1 MSTPTDSSYAT
12 SKYKVV
18 QGLRMNDVAS
28 RNTAITAYS
37 NGHPGNMTVSHYFAN
52 LHSYATEPKLYY
64 PANDDKDKTYDC
76 SGYLKLARQAGYHGS
91 TSNFCNDTAYFGYI
105 ELKNDGTRNYDK
117 LIPGMELHQAC
128 RKSADSNY
136 YYSKHIG
143 VYYGKYD
150 FGDGVMRHAVYQSC
164 SSNTNIKTLTNKS
177 SGPNLTS
184 MTDKWTYW
192 AWSKYIRLG

>member
-12 SKYKVV
+12 SKYKVA

-37 NGHPGNMTVSHYFAN
+37 NGHPGNMTVSQYFAN
-52 LHSYATEPKLYY
+52 LHNDATSSVSYTA
-64 PANDDKDKTYDC
+64 KDC
-76 SGYLKLARQAGYHGS
+76 AGYLRDARGAGYSGS

>member
-1 MSTPTDSSYAT
+1 
-12 SKYKVV
+12 
-18 QGLRMNDVAS
+18 MNDVAS

-37 NGHPGNMTVSHYFAN
+37 NGHPGNMTVSQYFAN
-52 LHSYATEPKLYY
+52 LHNDATSSVSYTA
-64 PANDDKDKTYDC
+64 KDC
-76 SGYLKLARQAGYHGS
+76 AGYLRDARGAGYSGS